1 MVSESIAELK
11 ERLQLF
17 LNEHNTLTIATRN
30 TQSIWAA
37 TVFYIAD
44 TEMNLYFLSSDKT
57 RHIQDIESNNEV
69 AVTIYQD
76 VSDWQS
82 IQGVQATGHVSHV
95 GEDNKS
101 SVLNQYITKYIFLKE
116 LLNNPKDEQEERIA
130 QQFKTISLFKLK
142 PFYYRIIDNSIEF
155 GYKQEITLIDG
166 SWIKK
171 D

>member
-155 GYKQEITLIDG
+155 GYKQEITLIAG
-166 SWIKK
+166 SWTKK

>member
-1 MVSESIAELK
+1 MVSESITELK

-17 LNEHNTLTIATRN
+17 LNGHNTLTIATRN

-44 TEMNLYFLSSDKT
+44 AEMNLYFLSSDKT
-57 RHIQDIESNNEV
+57 RHVQDIESHNEV
-69 AVTIYQD
+69 AITIYQD

-95 GEDNKS
+95 GEDDKPS
-101 SVLNQYITKYIFLKE
+101 ILNQYISKYTFLKE
-116 LLNNPKDEQEERIA
+116 LLNNPKSEQEERIA

-155 GYKQEITLIDG
+155 GYKQEIALIEG

>member
-1 MVSESIAELK
+1 MVNESIAELI

-30 TQSIWAA
+30 EQSIWAA

-44 TEMNLYFLSSDKT
+44 AEMNLYFLSSERT
-57 RHIQDIESNNEV
+57 RHIQDIESHNEV

-82 IQGVQATGHVSHV
+82 IQGVQAKGHVNHV
-95 GEDNKS
+95 EEGDKS
-101 SVLNQYITKYIFLKE
+101 SILHQYTSKYIFLKE
-116 LLNNPKDEQEERIA
+116 LLKKPKNEQEERIA
-130 QQFKTISLFKLK
+130 QQFKTISLFKLN

-155 GYKQEITLIDG
+155 GYKQEITLTEG
-166 SWIKK
+166 SWTKK
-171 D
+171 G

>member
-1 MVSESIAELK
+1 M
-11 ERLQLF
+11 
-17 LNEHNTLTIATRN
+17 
-30 TQSIWAA
+30 
-37 TVFYIAD
+37 
-44 TEMNLYFLSSDKT
+44 
-57 RHIQDIESNNEV
+57 
-69 AVTIYQD
+69 
-76 VSDWQS
+76 
-82 IQGVQATGHVSHV
+82 

-101 SVLNQYITKYIFLKE
+101 SVLNQYTSKYIFLKE

>member
-69 AVTIYQD
+69 AITIYQD

-155 GYKQEITLIDG
+155 GYKQEITLIAG
-166 SWIKK
+166 SWTKK

>member
-11 ERLQLF
+11 ERLLLF

-30 TQSIWAA
+30 AQSIWAA

-44 TEMNLYFLSSDKT
+44 AEMNLYFLSSDKT
-57 RHIQDIESNNEV
+57 RHIQDIQSHNEV

-95 GEDNKS
+95 GEDDKS
-101 SVLNQYITKYIFLKE
+101 SILNQYISKYIFLKK
-116 LLNNPKDEQEERIA
+116 LLNNPKDEQEEKIA
-130 QQFKTISLFKLK
+130 QQFKTIGLFKLK

-155 GYKQEITLIDG
+155 GYKQDITLIDG

>member
-1 MVSESIAELK
+1 MVNESIAELT

-30 TQSIWAA
+30 AQSIWAA

-44 TEMNLYFLSSDKT
+44 AEMNLYFLSSERT
-57 RHIQDIESNNEV
+57 RHIQDIDSHNEV

-82 IQGVQATGHVSHV
+82 IQGIQAKGHVSHV
-95 GEDNKS
+95 EEDDKS
-101 SVLNQYITKYIFLKE
+101 SILNQYTSKYIFLKE
-116 LLNNPKDEQEERIA
+116 LLKNPKNEQEERIA
-130 QQFKTISLFKLK
+130 QQFKTISLFKLN

-155 GYKQEITLIDG
+155 GYKQEITLAEG
-166 SWIKK
+166 SWTKK
-171 D
+171 S

>member
-30 TQSIWAA
+30 AQSIWAA

-44 TEMNLYFLSSDKT
+44 AEMNLYFLSSDRA
-57 RHIQDIESNNEV
+57 RHIQDIESHNEV

-95 GEDNKS
+95 GEDKKS
-101 SVLNQYITKYIFLKE
+101 SVINQYTSKYVFLKE
-116 LLNNPKDEQEERIA
+116 LLNNPKNEQEERIA
-130 QQFKTISLFKLK
+130 QQFKTISLFKLE

-155 GYKQEITLIDG
+155 GYKQEITLIAG
-166 SWIKK
+166 SWTKK

>member
-30 TQSIWAA
+30 EQSIWAA

-44 TEMNLYFLSSDKT
+44 AEMNLYFLSSDRA
-57 RHIQDIESNNEV
+57 RHIQDIESHNEV

-95 GEDNKS
+95 GEDNK
-101 SVLNQYITKYIFLKE
+101 L
-116 LLNNPKDEQEERIA
+116 
-130 QQFKTISLFKLK
+130 SL
-142 PFYYRIIDNSIEF
+142 IHI
-155 GYKQEITLIDG
+155 
-166 SWIKK
+166 
-171 D
+171 